1 MNFLLKG
8 EDLPKLIIAID
19 GPSGAGKSTLSR
31 ALAAELGYVN
41 IDTGAMYRAV
51 ALLATRHQIA
61 LDDASALRQLCR
73 QMQLEFRRNAGEERV
88 FVDGEDISAAI
99 RLPEVSLLTSQVAA
113 CSAVREELVQ
123 MQQQLGEK
131 GGVVL
136 EGRDIGTVVFPQ
148 ADVKFF
154 LSASAEERGQ
164 RRFDEL
170 CARGVSVDL
179 QQTIA
184 EVRSRDA
191 ADSSREHAPLCR
203 AEDAIDIDS
212 TALGIDQVLA
222 LMLGVVKERLKDK

>member
-1 MNFLLKG
+1 M
-8 EDLPKLIIAID
+8 IIAID
-19 GPSGAGKSTLSR
+19 GPSGAGKSTLSK

-51 ALLATRHQIA
+51 ALLATRRQVA
-61 LDDASALRQLCR
+61 LDDASALRRLCR
-73 QMQLEFRRNAGEERV
+73 QMQLEFRRNGGKERV
-88 FVDGEDISAAI
+88 FVNGEDISAAI
-99 RLPEVSLLTSQVAA
+99 RLPEVSLLTSRVAA

-148 ADVKFF
+148 ADIKFF
-154 LSASAEERGQ
+154 LTASAEERGQ
-164 RRFDEL
+164 RRFEEL
-170 CARGVSVDL
+170 RAKGMSVGL

-184 EVRSRDA
+184 EVRARDA

-222 LMLGVVKERLKDK
+222 LMLGMVKERLKNEVRGFRGV